1 MRKDVA
7 LLRPGD
13 SITLTIRHRDW
24 LGEYPMHCHN
34 TVHEDHAM
42 LLLWEVVDD
51 DVRLR
56 SLSRKQKAYFRGLR
70 LRGRRHR
77 PERAGSSR
85 AEGPEAAA
93 SSF

>member
-13 SITLTIRHRDW
+13 SITLTLRHRDW

-42 LLLWEVVDD
+42 LLLWEVVDH
-51 DVRLR
+51 DVPCV
-56 SLSRKQKAYFRGLR
+56 FE
-70 LRGRRHR
+70 
-77 PERAGSSR
+77 P
-85 AEGPEAAA
+85 
-93 SSF
+93 